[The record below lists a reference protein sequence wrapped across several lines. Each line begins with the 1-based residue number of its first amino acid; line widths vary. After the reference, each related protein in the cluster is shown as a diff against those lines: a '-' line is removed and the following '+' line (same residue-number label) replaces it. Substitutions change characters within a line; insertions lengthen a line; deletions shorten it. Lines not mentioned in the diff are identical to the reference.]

1 MFFKSLEYIK
11 ELENCIN
18 SSYSLPIFKGYVA
31 INKRGVEKIID
42 ELYASL
48 PVDVQRAREY
58 LKNNDI
64 NPERN
69 VSKGADLYGCIKN
82 LAVLF
87 DKGFEVMNLSIV
99 SSAKAKELINKVVEN
114 MPKEIFQAKKIDKT
128 K

>member
-11 ELENCIN
+11 ELENCVN

-48 PVDVQRAREY
+48 PIDVQRAREY
-58 LKNNDI
+58 LRSNDI
-64 NPERN
+64 NPEHN
-69 VSKGADLYGCIKN
+69 VSKGTDLYGCIKN

-99 SSAKAKELINKVVEN
+99 SSAKAKELINKVIEN
-114 MPKEIFQAKKIDKT
+114 MPKEIFQAKKIDK
-128 K
+128 

>member
-11 ELENCIN
+11 ELENCVN

-64 NPERN
+64 NPEHKD
-69 VSKGADLYGCIKN
+69 SKSTDLYGCIKN

-99 SSAKAKELINKVVEN
+99 SSAKAKELINKVIEN
-114 MPKEIFQAKKIDKT
+114 MPKEIFQAKKIDK
-128 K
+128 

>member
-48 PVDVQRAREY
+48 PIDVQRAREY

-64 NPERN
+64 NPEHKD
-69 VSKGADLYGCIKN
+69 SKSTDLYGCIKN

-99 SSAKAKELINKVVEN
+99 SSAKAKELINKVIEN
-114 MPKEIFQAKKIDKT
+114 MPKEIFQAKKIDK
-128 K
+128 

>member
-64 NPERN
+64 NPEHKD
-69 VSKGADLYGCIKN
+69 SKSTDLYGCIKN

-99 SSAKAKELINKVVEN
+99 SSAKAKELINKVIEN
-114 MPKEIFQAKKIDKT
+114 MPKEIFQAKKIDK
-128 K
+128 

>member
-11 ELENCIN
+11 ELENCVN

-64 NPERN
+64 NPEHKD
-69 VSKGADLYGCIKN
+69 SKSTDLYGCIKN

-99 SSAKAKELINKVVEN
+99 PSAKAKELINKVIEN
-114 MPKEIFQAKKIDKT
+114 MPKEIFQAKKIDK
-128 K
+128 